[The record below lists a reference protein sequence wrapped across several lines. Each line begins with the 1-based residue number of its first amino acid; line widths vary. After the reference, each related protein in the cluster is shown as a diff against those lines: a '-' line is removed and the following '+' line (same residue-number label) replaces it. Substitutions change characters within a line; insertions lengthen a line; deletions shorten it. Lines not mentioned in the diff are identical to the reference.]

1 MIDFE
6 VNGQA
11 RARPDDK
18 TATGRTFQTFDVR
31 GDRAAA
37 EQHLPLLRE
46 RMAAFDI
53 DGLLVPHDDEYLNEY
68 TPPQFERLLW
78 LTGFSGSA
86 GAAIVMPDA
95 AVLFIDGRYTGQARI
110 ETSADWFEYEDLR
123 ALPPWQWLRDNPG
136 RVSRLG
142 FWSKL
147 HSQEEIAHIEEL
159 DHVELVALE
168 QHPIDELWQD
178 RPGGQSPAP
187 YPHAIEFAGEDSA
200 SKRQRVG
207 AELATAGADAIVF
220 ANPNATA
227 WLLNIRGGDVPRT
240 PVALCRAVLRAD
252 GDAAVFFA
260 GHEISDALKAHLG
273 PNVEIYDEAHF
284 GDYLRELGAQGKR
297 VLVNKAVCPRFVY
310 DALSESGA
318 VVREGEDPLILARS
332 IKNETEVEGF
342 RQAHIRDGVAMVRF
356 LRWLDENWVKGITE
370 IDAVKQLE
378 AFRAE
383 DDALQDISFD
393 TISGS
398 GPNGAIIHYRVS
410 DASNRRMNAGELF
423 LVDSGGQYLD
433 GTTDITR
440 TIALGEQPD
449 ERRDRFTRVLQG
461 HIALA
466 SAVFP
471 PDTSGYQLDI
481 LARQPLWNAG
491 LDYAHGTGHGVG
503 TYLGVHE
510 GPQSVAKKAP
520 WVPLRPGMILS
531 NEPGFYVEG
540 EYGIRIENLVVVR
553 DSATAGM
560 LEFETLTLAPIDR
573 RLVDTSLMSAAE
585 LDWLNDYHETVWQ
598 TLSPL
603 MSESDAL
610 WLREA
615 TTPL

>member
-1 MIDFE
+1 MY
-6 VNGQA
+6 
-11 RARPDDK
+11 
-18 TATGRTFQTFDVR
+18 QTFESR
-31 GDRAAA
+31 GDRKAAA
-37 EQHLPLLRE
+37 KKLPLLRSA
-46 RMAAFDI
+46 MQQLDI

-86 GAAIVMPDA
+86 GATIVMPDS

-136 RVSRLG
+136 SVSRLG
-142 FWSKL
+142 YWSKL
-147 HSQEEIAHIEEL
+147 HSQEEIAHIEAL

-168 QHPIDELWQD
+168 KHPIDELWTD
-178 RPGGQSPAP
+178 RPDGQAPAP
-187 YPHAIEFAGEDSA
+187 YPHAVEFAGEDSA
-200 SKRQRVG
+200 SKRRRVG
-207 AELATAGADAIVF
+207 AELEKAGADAIVF

-240 PVALCRAVLRAD
+240 PAALCRAVLHAD
-252 GDAAVFFA
+252 GRAAAFFA
-260 GHEISDALKAHLG
+260 GHEISDELRDHLG
-273 PNVEIYDEAHF
+273 SEVEISDEQSF
-284 GDYLRELGAQGKR
+284 GDYLHDLGSQGKT
-297 VLVNKAVCPRFVY
+297 VLVNKTVCPRFVH
-310 DALSESGA
+310 DALVSAGA
-318 VVREGEDPLILARS
+318 TIKEADDPLILARG

-342 RQAHIRDGVAMVRF
+342 RKAHIRDGVAMARF
-356 LRWLDENWVKGITE
+356 LHWLDEHGTEGVSE
-370 IDAVKQLE
+370 IDAVKKLE
-378 AFRAE
+378 GFRAE
-383 DDALQDISFD
+383 DEALQDISFD

-410 DASNRRMNAGELF
+410 EASDREMQEGELF

-440 TIALGEQPD
+440 TIALGEQPG

-520 WVPLRPGMILS
+520 WVPLQPGMILS

-553 DSATAGM
+553 ESTTVGM
-560 LEFETLTLAPIDR
+560 FEFETLTLAPIDR
-573 RLVDTSLMSAAE
+573 RLIDTSLLTPAE
-585 LDWLNDYHETVWQ
+585 LGWLNDYHDTVWQ

-603 MSESDAL
+603 LSESDAM

>member
-1 MIDFE
+1 MSAL
-6 VNGQA
+6 G
-11 RARPDDK
+11 
-18 TATGRTFQTFDVR
+18 
-31 GDRAAA
+31 
-37 EQHLPLLRE
+37 
-46 RMAAFDI
+46 I

-86 GAAIVMPDA
+86 GAAIVMPET

-110 ETSADWFEYEDLR
+110 ETSADWFDYEDLR
-123 ALPPWQWLRDNPG
+123 ALPPWQWLRDHPG

-142 FWSKL
+142 YWSKL
-147 HSQEEIAHIEEL
+147 HSQEEIAHIESL
-159 DHVELVALE
+159 DDVELVALDV
-168 QHPIDELWQD
+168 HPIDELWQD
-178 RPGGQSPAP
+178 KPNGAAPAP
-187 YPHAIEFAGEDSA
+187 YPHDPRFSGEDSA
-200 SKRQRVG
+200 SKRRRVG
-207 AELATAGADAIVF
+207 AELEKAGADAIVF

-240 PVALCRAVLRAD
+240 PVALCRTVLHAD
-252 GDAAVFFA
+252 GKAAAFFA
-260 GHEISDALKAHLG
+260 GHAISDQLRAHLG
-273 PNVEIYDEAHF
+273 PDVVVSDEAHF
-284 GDYLRELGAQGKR
+284 GDYLEELGSQGKT
-297 VLVNKAVCPRFVY
+297 VLVNSAVCPRFVY
-310 DALSESGA
+310 DALSASGA
-318 VVREGEDPLILARS
+318 TIKEGEDPLILARG

-356 LRWLDENWVKGITE
+356 LRWLDESWPRGLTE
-370 IDAVKQLE
+370 IEAVRKLE

-383 DDALQDISFD
+383 SDALQDISFD

-410 DASNRRMNAGELF
+410 EASDRPMKKGELF
-423 LVDSGGQYLD
+423 LVDSGGQYPD

-440 TIALGEQPD
+440 TVALGEQPA

-520 WVPLRPGMILS
+520 WVPLQPGMILS
-531 NEPGFYVEG
+531 NEPGYYVEG

-553 DSATAGM
+553 DSETAGM
-560 LEFETLTLAPIDR
+560 LAFETLTLAPIDR
-573 RLVDTSLMSAAE
+573 SLVDTSLMSDAE
-585 LDWLNDYHETVWQ
+585 TAWLNDYHERVWQ
-598 TLSPL
+598 ALSPL
-603 MSESDAL
+603 LSESDAL

-615 TTPL
+615 TMPLLHSRVGAGHA

>member
-1 MIDFE
+1 MY
-6 VNGQA
+6 
-11 RARPDDK
+11 
-18 TATGRTFQTFDVR
+18 QTYETR

-37 EQHLPLLRE
+37 ENRLPLVRE
-46 RMAAFDI
+46 RMGALDI

-86 GAAIVMPDA
+86 GAAIVMPDT
-95 AVLFIDGRYTGQARI
+95 AVLFIDGRYTEQARI
-110 ETSADWFEYEDLR
+110 ETSADWFDYEDLR

-142 FWSKL
+142 YWSKL
-147 HSQEEIAHIEEL
+147 HSQEEIAHIEAL
-159 DHVELVALE
+159 DHIELVALDA
-168 QHPIDELWQD
+168 HPIDDLWQGK
-178 RPGGQSPAP
+178 PNGQAPAP
-187 YPHAIEFAGEDSA
+187 YPHGVEFAGEDSD

-207 AELATAGADAIVF
+207 AELAKAGADAIVF

-240 PVALCRAVLRAD
+240 PAALCRAVLHAD
-252 GDAAVFFA
+252 GKAAAFFA
-260 GHEISDALKAHLG
+260 GHEISDELRAHLG
-273 PNVEIYDEAHF
+273 PDVEVSDEEHF
-284 GDYLRELGAQGKR
+284 GDYLRELGAQGKT
-297 VLVNKAVCPRFVY
+297 VLINKTVCPRFVY
-310 DALSESGA
+310 DALASAGA
-318 VVREGEDPLILARS
+318 TIKEGDDPLILARG

-342 RQAHIRDGVAMVRF
+342 RQAHIRDGVAMVKF
-356 LRWLDENWVKGITE
+356 LRWLDENWARGLTE
-370 IDAVKQLE
+370 IEAVKKLE

-410 DASNRRMNAGELF
+410 ESSDRTMQKGELF

-440 TIALGEQPD
+440 TMALGEQPA
-449 ERRDRFTRVLQG
+449 ERKDRFTRVLQG

-466 SAVFP
+466 AAVFP

-520 WVPLRPGMILS
+520 WVPLQAGMILS
-531 NEPGFYVEG
+531 NEPGYYVEG

-553 DSATAGM
+553 ESATEGM

-573 RLVDTSLMSAAE
+573 SLVEVSLLTEAE
-585 LDWLNDYHETVWQ
+585 LGWLNDYHEEVWQ

-603 MSESDAL
+603 LSESDAL

-615 TTPL
+615 TNPL

>member
-1 MIDFE
+1 M
-6 VNGQA
+6 GA
-11 RARPDDK
+11 
-18 TATGRTFQTFDVR
+18 
-31 GDRAAA
+31 
-37 EQHLPLLRE
+37 L
-46 RMAAFDI
+46 DI

-86 GAAIVMPDA
+86 GAAIVMPA
-95 AVLFIDGRYTGQARI
+95 TAVLFIDGRYTEQARI

-142 FWSKL
+142 YWSKL
-147 HSQEEIAHIEEL
+147 HSQEEIAHIERIE
-159 DHVELVALE
+159 HVELVALDS
-168 QHPIDELWQD
+168 HPIDELWKD
-178 RPGGQSPAP
+178 KPNGAPLAP
-187 YPHAIEFAGEDSA
+187 YPHAVEFAGEDSA
-200 SKRQRVG
+200 SRRERVG
-207 AELATAGADAIVF
+207 AELAKTGADAIVF

-240 PVALCRAVLRAD
+240 PATLCRAVLHAD
-252 GDAAVFFA
+252 GKAAAFFA
-260 GHEISDALKAHLG
+260 GHEISDALREHLG
-273 PNVEIYDEAHF
+273 PDVEISDEERF
-284 GDYLRELGAQGKR
+284 GDYLRELGSQGKS
-297 VLVNKAVCPRFVY
+297 VLINKTVCPRYVY
-310 DALSESGA
+310 DALSDSGA
-318 VVREGEDPLILARS
+318 VIREGEDPLILARG
-332 IKNETEVEGF
+332 IKNEVEVEGF
-342 RQAHIRDGVAMVRF
+342 RKAHIRDGVAIVKF
-356 LRWLDENWVKGITE
+356 LRWLDENWTKGLTE
-370 IDAVKQLE
+370 IEAVKRLE

-410 DASNRRMNAGELF
+410 EASDRTMRKGELF

-440 TIALGEQPD
+440 TMALGDQPA
-449 ERRDRFTRVLQG
+449 ERKDRFTRVLQG

-466 SAVFP
+466 AAVFP

-481 LARQPLWNAG
+481 LARQPLWSAG

-520 WVPLRPGMILS
+520 WVPLQPGMILS
-531 NEPGFYVEG
+531 NEPGYYVEG

-553 DSATAGM
+553 HSKTEGM

-573 RLVDTSLMSAAE
+573 SLVEPSLMTKAE
-585 LDWLNDYHETVWQ
+585 LAWLNSYHERVWQ

-603 MSESDAL
+603 LSESDAL

-615 TTPL
+615 TTAL

>member
-1 MIDFE
+1 MY
-6 VNGQA
+6 
-11 RARPDDK
+11 
-18 TATGRTFQTFDVR
+18 QTFESR
-31 GDRAAA
+31 GDRNAAA
-37 EQHLPLLRE
+37 RNLPMLRSSMQ
-46 RMAAFDI
+46 RLGI
-53 DGLLVPHDDEYLNEY
+53 DGLLIPHDDEYLNEY

-95 AVLFIDGRYTGQARI
+95 AILFIDGRYTEQARL
-110 ETSADWFEYEDLR
+110 ETSADWFEYADLR
-123 ALPPWQWLRDNPG
+123 ELPPWQWLRDNPG

-142 FWSKL
+142 YWSKL
-147 HSQEEIAHIEEL
+147 HSQEEIAHIESL
-159 DHVELVALE
+159 DDVELVALE
-168 QHPIDELWQD
+168 KHPIDELWTN
-178 RPGGQSPAP
+178 RPNGQAPAP
-187 YPHAIEFAGEDSA
+187 YPHAVEFAGEDSA
-200 SKRQRVG
+200 SKRRRVG
-207 AELATAGADAIVF
+207 AELEKVGADAIVF

-240 PVALCRAVLRAD
+240 PAALCRTVLHAD
-252 GDAAVFFA
+252 GRAAAFFA
-260 GHEISDALKAHLG
+260 GHEISHEFRDHLG
-273 PNVEIYDEAHF
+273 PEVEISDEEGF
-284 GDYLRELGAQGKR
+284 GEYLRDLGSEGKT
-297 VLVNKAVCPRFVY
+297 VLVNKTVCPRFVH
-310 DALSESGA
+310 DALVSAGA
-318 VVREGEDPLILARS
+318 TIKEAEDPLILARGV
-332 IKNETEVEGF
+332 KNEIEVEGF
-342 RQAHIRDGVAMVRF
+342 RKAHIRDGVAMVRF
-356 LRWLDENWVKGITE
+356 LRWLDEHGTGGISE
-370 IDAVKQLE
+370 IDAVKKLE

-383 DDALQDISFD
+383 DEALQDISFD

-410 DASNRRMNAGELF
+410 EASDREMQEGELF

-440 TIALGEQPD
+440 TIALGDQPA

-461 HIALA
+461 HVALA

-520 WVPLRPGMILS
+520 WVPLQPGMILS

-553 DSATAGM
+553 DSETVGM

-573 RLVDTSLMSAAE
+573 RLVDTSLMTSAE

-598 TLSPL
+598 TLSPRL
-603 MSESDAL
+603 SESDAM

>member
-1 MIDFE
+1 MY
-6 VNGQA
+6 
-11 RARPDDK
+11 
-18 TATGRTFQTFDVR
+18 QTFETR
-31 GDRAAA
+31 GDRKAA
-37 EQHLPLLRE
+37 ENNLPLLRSA
-46 RMAAFDI
+46 MQQLDI

-86 GAAIVMPDA
+86 GAALVMPDSA
-95 AVLFIDGRYTGQARI
+95 ILFIDGRYTEQARI
-110 ETSADWFEYEDLR
+110 ETSADWFEYADLR
-123 ALPPWQWLRDNPG
+123 ELPPWQWLRDHPG

-147 HSQEEIAHIEEL
+147 HSQEEIAHIEAL
-159 DHVELVALE
+159 DHVELVSLDA
-168 QHPIDELWQD
+168 HPIDELWRD
-178 RPGGQSPAP
+178 RPNGQAPAP
-187 YPHAIEFAGEDSA
+187 YPHGVEFAGEDSA

-207 AELATAGADAIVF
+207 AELAKVGADAIVF

-240 PVALCRAVLRAD
+240 PAALCRAVLHA
-252 GDAAVFFA
+252 GGKAAAFFA
-260 GHEISDALKAHLG
+260 GHEISDELRDHLG
-273 PNVEIYDEAHF
+273 TEIEISDEENF
-284 GDYLRELGAQGKR
+284 GENLQDLGRQGKT
-297 VLVNKAVCPRFVY
+297 VLVNKTVCPRFVY

-318 VVREGEDPLILARS
+318 TNKEGEDPLILARG
-332 IKNETEVEGF
+332 IQNDTEVEGF

-356 LRWLDENWVKGITE
+356 LRWFDENWAKGLTE
-370 IDAVKQLE
+370 IEAVKKLE

-383 DDALQDISFD
+383 DEALRDISFD

-410 DASNRRMNAGELF
+410 EASDRTMQKGELF

-440 TIALGEQPD
+440 TIALGEQPGD
-449 ERRDRFTRVLQG
+449 RKDRFTRVLQG

-481 LARQPLWNAG
+481 LARQPLWRAG

-531 NEPGFYVEG
+531 NEPGYYVEG

-553 DSATAGM
+553 DSETVGM

-573 RLVDTSLMSAAE
+573 SLVDTSLMNVTE
-585 LDWLNDYHETVWQ
+585 LAWLNDYHERVWQ
-598 TLSPL
+598 TLSPRL
-603 MSESDAL
+603 SESDAL

-615 TTPL
+615 TLPL

>member
-1 MIDFE
+1 
-6 VNGQA
+6 
-11 RARPDDK
+11 
-18 TATGRTFQTFDVR
+18 
-31 GDRAAA
+31 
-37 EQHLPLLRE
+37 
-46 RMAAFDI
+46 MAALDI

-86 GAAIVMPDA
+86 GAAIVMPESA
-95 AVLFIDGRYTGQARI
+95 ILFIDGRYTEQARI
-110 ETSADWFEYEDLR
+110 ETSDDWFGYEDLR
-123 ALPPWQWLRDNPG
+123 ELPPWQWLRDNPG

-142 FWSKL
+142 YWSKL
-147 HSQEEIAHIEEL
+147 HSQEEIAHIEAL
-159 DHVELVALE
+159 DHVALVALDR
-168 QHPIDELWQD
+168 HPIDELWQD
-178 RPGGQSPAP
+178 RPNGAPPAP
-187 YPHAIEFAGEDSA
+187 YPHAVEYAGEDSA

-207 AELATAGADAIVF
+207 AELEKAGADAIVF

-240 PVALCRAVLRAD
+240 PAALCRAVLHAD
-252 GDAAVFFA
+252 GKAAAFFA
-260 GHEISDALKAHLG
+260 GHEISDELRAHLG
-273 PNVEIYDEAHF
+273 PDVEISDEEHF
-284 GDYLRELGAQGKR
+284 GDYLRDLGAQGKS
-297 VLVNKAVCPRFVY
+297 VLVNKTVCPRYVY

-318 VVREGEDPLILARS
+318 TIKAGDDPLILARG
-332 IKNETEVEGF
+332 IKNATEVQGF
-342 RQAHIRDGVAMVRF
+342 RNAHIRDGVAMVKF
-356 LRWLDENWVKGITE
+356 LRWIDENWAQGITE

-410 DASNRRMNAGELF
+410 EASDRPMQKGELF

-440 TIALGEQPD
+440 TIPLGAQGA
-449 ERRDRFTRVLQG
+449 ERKDRFTRVLQG

-520 WVPLRPGMILS
+520 WVALRPGMILS
-531 NEPGFYVEG
+531 NEPGYYVEG
-540 EYGIRIENLVVVR
+540 GYGIRIENLVVVR
-553 DSATAGM
+553 ESATDGM

-573 RLVDTSLMSAAE
+573 RLVDTSLMSDTE
-585 LDWLNDYHETVWQ
+585 LAWLNNYHETVRK

-603 MSESDAL
+603 LSEPDAA

-615 TTPL
+615 TSPL

>member
-1 MIDFE
+1 MTS
-6 VNGQA
+6 
-11 RARPDDK
+11 RA
-18 TATGRTFQTFDVR
+18 FQTFEVR

-37 EQHLPLLRE
+37 ERHLPSLRE
-46 RMAAFDI
+46 RMAALDI

-86 GAAIVMPDA
+86 GAAIVMPDSA
-95 AVLFIDGRYTGQARI
+95 ILFIDGRYTEQARI
-110 ETSADWFEYEDLR
+110 ETSEDWFGYEDLR

-142 FWSKL
+142 YWSKL
-147 HSQEEIAHIEEL
+147 HSQEEIAHIEAL

-168 QHPIDELWQD
+168 QHPIDELWTD
-178 RPGGQSPAP
+178 RPNGEAPAP
-187 YPHAIEFAGEDSA
+187 YPHTVEFAGEDSA
-200 SKRQRVG
+200 SKRRRVG
-207 AELATAGADAIVF
+207 AELEKAGADAIVF

-227 WLLNIRGGDVPRT
+227 WLLNVRGGDVPRT
-240 PVALCRAVLRAD
+240 PAALCRTVLNAD
-252 GDAAVFFA
+252 GTAAAFFA
-260 GHEISDALKAHLG
+260 GHDISDALRDHLG
-273 PNVEIYDEAHF
+273 PEVAISDEEHF
-284 GDYLRELGAQGKR
+284 GDYLRDLGSQGKT
-297 VLVNKAVCPRFVY
+297 VLVNKTVCPRFVH
-310 DALSESGA
+310 DALASAGA
-318 VVREGEDPLILARS
+318 TIKEAEDPLILARGV
-332 IKNETEVEGF
+332 KNETEVEGF
-342 RQAHIRDGVAMVRF
+342 RKAHVRDGVAMVRF
-356 LRWLDENWVKGITE
+356 LRWLDENWTRGLTE
-370 IDAVKQLE
+370 IEAVRKLE
-378 AFRAE
+378 AFRAADE
-383 DDALQDISFD
+383 ALQDISFD

-410 DASNRRMNAGELF
+410 EASDREMKNGELF

-440 TIALGEQPD
+440 TIALGEQPA

-466 SAVFP
+466 AAVFP

-481 LARQPLWNAG
+481 LARQPLWSAG
-491 LDYAHGTGHGVG
+491 FDYAHGTGHGVG

-520 WVPLRPGMILS
+520 WVPLQPGMILS
-531 NEPGFYVEG
+531 NEPGYYVEG

-553 DSATAGM
+553 QSETAGM
-560 LEFETLTLAPIDR
+560 LEFETLTMAPIDR
-573 RLVDTSLMSAAE
+573 RLVDTSLMTVAE
-585 LDWLNDYHETVWQ
+585 IDWLNDYHETVRE

-603 MSESDAL
+603 LSEPDAL

-615 TTPL
+615 TAPF

>member
-1 MIDFE
+1 MY
-6 VNGQA
+6 
-11 RARPDDK
+11 
-18 TATGRTFQTFDVR
+18 QTYETR

-37 EQHLPLLRE
+37 ENRLPLVRE
-46 RMAAFDI
+46 RMVALDI

-86 GAAIVMPDA
+86 GATIVMPET
-95 AVLFIDGRYTGQARI
+95 AVLFIDGRYTEQARI
-110 ETSADWFEYEDLR
+110 ETSADWFDYADLR

-142 FWSKL
+142 YWSKL
-147 HSQEEIAHIEEL
+147 HSQEEIAHIEAL
-159 DHVELVALE
+159 DHIELIALDA
-168 QHPIDELWQD
+168 HPIDELWQD
-178 RPGGQSPAP
+178 KPNGQAPAP
-187 YPHAIEFAGEDSA
+187 YPHGVEFAGEDSA

-207 AELATAGADAIVF
+207 AELAKAGADAIVF

-240 PVALCRAVLRAD
+240 PAALCRTVLHAD
-252 GDAAVFFA
+252 GKAAAFFA
-260 GHEISDALKAHLG
+260 GHEISDELRAHLG
-273 PNVEIYDEAHF
+273 PDVAIFDEEHF
-284 GDYLRELGAQGKR
+284 GDYLRELGAEGKS
-297 VLVNKAVCPRFVY
+297 VLINKTVCPRFVY
-310 DALSESGA
+310 DALASAGA
-318 VVREGEDPLILARS
+318 AIKEGEDPLILARS
-332 IKNETEVEGF
+332 IKNATEVDGF
-342 RQAHIRDGVAMVRF
+342 RKAHIRDGVAMVRF
-356 LRWLDENWVKGITE
+356 LRWLDENWARGLTE
-370 IDAVKQLE
+370 IEAVKQLE

-410 DASNRRMNAGELF
+410 EASDRTMQNGELF

-440 TIALGEQPD
+440 TIALGEQPA
-449 ERRDRFTRVLQG
+449 ERKDRFTRVLQG

-466 SAVFP
+466 AAVFP

-520 WVPLRPGMILS
+520 WVPLQAGMILS

-553 DSATAGM
+553 ESATAGM

-573 RLVDTSLMSAAE
+573 SLVEVSLLTEAE
-585 LDWLNDYHETVWQ
+585 LGWLNDYHEKVWQ

-603 MSESDAL
+603 LSESDAL

-615 TTPL
+615 TNPL

>member
-1 MIDFE
+1 LT
-6 VNGQA
+6 Q
-11 RARPDDK
+11 
-18 TATGRTFQTFDVR
+18 RTFQTFEVR

-37 EQHLPLLRE
+37 ERRLPLLRE
-46 RMAAFDI
+46 RMRALDI

-86 GAAIVMPDA
+86 GAAVVMPES
-95 AVLFIDGRYTGQARI
+95 AVLFIDGRYTEQARI
-110 ETSADWFEYEDLR
+110 ETAADWFEYEDLR

-136 RVSRLG
+136 KVSRLG
-142 FWSKL
+142 YWSKL
-147 HSQEEIAHIEEL
+147 HSQDEIAHIEAL
-159 DHVELVALE
+159 DAVELVALE
-168 QHPIDELWQD
+168 AHPIDELWTD
-178 RPGGQSPAP
+178 RPTGEAPAP

-200 SKRQRVG
+200 SKRRRVG
-207 AELATAGADAIVF
+207 AELVQAGADAIVF

-240 PVALCRAVLRAD
+240 PAALCRTVLHAD
-252 GDAAVFFA
+252 GRAAAFFA
-260 GHEISDALKAHLG
+260 GHAISAGLREHLG
-273 PNVEIYDEAHF
+273 PEVEVSDEEHF
-284 GDYLRELGAQGKR
+284 GDYLRGLGAQGKS
-297 VLVNKAVCPRFVY
+297 VLLNKTVCPRFVF

-318 VVREGEDPLILARS
+318 LIREGDDPLILARS

-342 RQAHIRDGVAMVRF
+342 RKAHIRDGVAMVRF
-356 LRWLDENWVKGITE
+356 LRWLDENWARGLTE
-370 IDAVKQLE
+370 IDAVKRLE
-378 AFRAE
+378 AFRAD

-410 DASNRRMNAGELF
+410 AASDRQMNTGELF
-423 LVDSGGQYLD
+423 LVDSGGQYRD

-440 TIALGEQPD
+440 TVALGDQPA

-531 NEPGFYVEG
+531 NEPGYYVEG

-553 DSATAGM
+553 NSKISGM

-573 RLVDTSLMSAAE
+573 RLVDASLMSAAE

-603 MSESDAL
+603 LSESDAL

>member
-1 MIDFE
+1 MD
-6 VNGQA
+6 A
-11 RARPDDK
+11 
-18 TATGRTFQTFDVR
+18 
-31 GDRAAA
+31 
-37 EQHLPLLRE
+37 L
-46 RMAAFDI
+46 DI

-86 GAAIVMPDA
+86 GAALVMPDST
-95 AVLFIDGRYTGQARI
+95 VLFIDGRYTEQARI
-110 ETSADWFEYEDLR
+110 ETSADWFEYADLR
-123 ALPPWQWLRDNPG
+123 ELPPWQWLRDNPG

-147 HSQEEIAHIEEL
+147 HSQEEIAHIEAL
-159 DHVELVALE
+159 DNVELVSLDA
-168 QHPIDELWQD
+168 HPIDELWQD
-178 RPGGQSPAP
+178 RPNGHAPAP
-187 YPHAIEFAGEDSA
+187 YPHGVEFAGEDSA

-207 AELATAGADAIVF
+207 AELAKAGADAIVF

-240 PVALCRAVLRAD
+240 PAALCRAVLHAD
-252 GDAAVFFA
+252 GKAAAFFA
-260 GHEISDALKAHLG
+260 GHEISDELRDHLG
-273 PNVEIYDEAHF
+273 TEVEISDEERF
-284 GDYLRELGAQGKR
+284 GEYLQDLGRQGKA
-297 VLVNKAVCPRFVY
+297 VLVNKTVCPRFVY

-318 VVREGEDPLILARS
+318 TIKEGEDPLILARG
-332 IKNETEVEGF
+332 IKNEIEVEGF
-342 RQAHIRDGVAMVRF
+342 RQAHIRDGVAMVKF
-356 LRWLDENWVKGITE
+356 LCWLDESWADGLTE
-370 IDAVKQLE
+370 TDAVKKLE
-378 AFRAE
+378 SFRAE
-383 DDALQDISFD
+383 DEALQDISFD

-410 DASNRRMNAGELF
+410 EASDRRMNEGELF
-423 LVDSGGQYLD
+423 LVDSGGQYRD

-440 TIALGEQPD
+440 TIALGEQPA
-449 ERRDRFTRVLQG
+449 ERKDRFTRVLQG

-520 WVPLRPGMILS
+520 WVPLQPGMILS

-553 DSATAGM
+553 NAETAGM

-573 RLVDTSLMSAAE
+573 SLVDTSLMSASE
-585 LDWLNDYHETVWQ
+585 LAWLNAYHERVWQ
-598 TLSPL
+598 TLSPRL
-603 MSESDAL
+603 SESDAL

-615 TTPL
+615 TLPL

>member
-1 MIDFE
+1 LTQ
-6 VNGQA
+6 G
-11 RARPDDK
+11 
-18 TATGRTFQTFDVR
+18 TLQTFEVR

-37 EQHLPLLRE
+37 ERRLPLLRE
-46 RMAAFDI
+46 RMAALDI

-68 TPPQFERLLW
+68 TPPRFERLLW

-86 GAAIVMPDA
+86 GAALVMPDTA
-95 AVLFIDGRYTGQARI
+95 ILFIDGRYTEQARI
-110 ETSADWFEYEDLR
+110 ETSADWFAYEDLR
-123 ALPPWQWLRDNPG
+123 ALPPWQWLRGNPG

-142 FWSKL
+142 YWSKL
-147 HSQEEIAHIEEL
+147 HSREEIGRIEAL
-159 DHVELVALE
+159 DHVELVALDK
-168 QHPIDELWQD
+168 HPVDELWRD
-178 RPGGQSPAP
+178 RPNGQVPAP
-187 YPHAIEFAGEDSA
+187 YPHAVEFTGEESA
-200 SKRQRVG
+200 SKRRRVG
-207 AELATAGADAIVF
+207 AELQKAGADAIVF

-240 PVALCRAVLRAD
+240 PAALCRSVLYAD
-252 GDAAVFFA
+252 GKAAAFFA
-260 GHEISDALKAHLG
+260 GHAISDELRAHLG
-273 PNVEIYDEAHF
+273 PEVEISDERQF
-284 GDYLRELGAQGKR
+284 GDYLRQLGAHGKS
-297 VLVNKAVCPRFVY
+297 VLVNESACPSYVY
-310 DALSESGA
+310 DALNDSGA
-318 VVREGEDPLILARS
+318 TLREGDDPLILARS
-332 IKNETEVEGF
+332 VKNETEVEGF
-342 RQAHIRDGVAMVRF
+342 RRAHIRDGVAMVKF
-356 LRWLDENWVKGITE
+356 LRWLDETWASGATE
-370 IDAVKQLE
+370 IEAVRRLE

-410 DASNRRMNAGELF
+410 EASDRTMQEGELF

-449 ERRDRFTRVLQG
+449 DRKDRFTRVLQG

-466 SAVFP
+466 SAIFP
-471 PDTSGYQLDI
+471 PNTSGYQLDI

-520 WVPLRPGMILS
+520 WVPLQPGMILS
-531 NEPGFYVEG
+531 NEPGYYVEG

-553 DSATAGM
+553 DSETAGM

-573 RLVDTSLMSAAE
+573 SLVDTSLMNAAE
-585 LDWLNDYHETVWQ
+585 LAWLNDYHEQVWQ

-603 MSESDAL
+603 LSESDAL

>member
-1 MIDFE
+1 M
-6 VNGQA
+6 
-11 RARPDDK
+11 RA
-18 TATGRTFQTFDVR
+18 
-31 GDRAAA
+31 
-37 EQHLPLLRE
+37 L
-46 RMAAFDI
+46 DI

-86 GAAIVMPDA
+86 GAAVVMPES
-95 AVLFIDGRYTGQARI
+95 AVLFIDGRYTEQARI
-110 ETSADWFEYEDLR
+110 ETAADWFEYEDLR

-136 RVSRLG
+136 KVSRLG
-142 FWSKL
+142 YWSKL
-147 HSQEEIAHIEEL
+147 HSQDEIAHIEAL
-159 DHVELVALE
+159 DAVELVALE
-168 QHPIDELWQD
+168 AHPIDELWTD
-178 RPGGQSPAP
+178 RPTGEAPAP

-200 SKRQRVG
+200 SKRRRVG
-207 AELATAGADAIVF
+207 AELVQAGADAIVF

-240 PVALCRAVLRAD
+240 PAALCRTVLHAD
-252 GDAAVFFA
+252 GRAAAFFA
-260 GHEISDALKAHLG
+260 GHAISAELREHLG
-273 PNVEIYDEAHF
+273 PEVEVSDEEHF
-284 GDYLRELGAQGKR
+284 GDYLRGLGAQGKS
-297 VLVNKAVCPRFVY
+297 VLVNKTVCPRFVF

-318 VVREGEDPLILARS
+318 LIREGDDPLILARS

-342 RQAHIRDGVAMVRF
+342 RKAHIRDGVAMVRF
-356 LRWLDENWVKGITE
+356 LRWLDENWARGLTE
-370 IDAVKQLE
+370 IDAVKRLE
-378 AFRAE
+378 AFRAD

-410 DASNRRMNAGELF
+410 AASDRQMNTGELF
-423 LVDSGGQYLD
+423 LVDSGGQYRD

-440 TIALGEQPD
+440 TVALGDQPA

-531 NEPGFYVEG
+531 NEPGYYVEG

-553 DSATAGM
+553 NSKISGM

-573 RLVDTSLMSAAE
+573 RLVDASLMSAAE

-603 MSESDAL
+603 LSESDAL